1 MCENYSL
8 RVSVI
13 RPVTLPLRE
22 EICCQKQLF
31 STERPVQVLEQQKGQ
46 RQGPRWRQLQQQRR
60 LSLPAPVLSLSPEP
74 WHLAGPEIS
83 VGSL

>member
-22 EICCQKQLF
+22 EICCQK
-31 STERPVQVLEQQKGQ
+31 QVLEQQKGQ